1 MNDQDPRLVLHSM
14 KQSQGMQPRG
24 AIEFIASIAEGEKWR
39 DLYDEHGKPI
49 QSFTQFL
56 EAPYPN
62 GCGLQVEHVR
72 KLIQVPVLG
81 EDVSAEARQK
91 WNARRAVIRD
101 AMTPALNKHGVK
113 GKSGDSP
120 LTSNTAAHALARL
133 KRDAPDLAEKVI
145 HGDVSA
151 EAREKWDARR
161 AVIRDAMT
169 PALNPNGVKGKPL
182 DSNSLRRGESA
193 AYALARLKRDAPDLA
208 EKVIHGDVSANAA
221 AVEAGFRNKRVS
233 VRVHNAQSA
242 ANTLLKHMPDDVLVD
257 LVNILAEELRA

>member
-81 EDVSAEARQK
+81 E
-91 WNARRAVIRD
+91 
-101 AMTPALNKHGVK
+101 
-113 GKSGDSP
+113 
-120 LTSNTAAHALARL
+120 
-133 KRDAPDLAEKVI
+133 
-145 HGDVSA
+145 DVSA

>member
-151 EAREKWDARR
+151 
-161 AVIRDAMT
+161 
-169 PALNPNGVKGKPL
+169 
-182 DSNSLRRGESA
+182 
-193 AYALARLKRDAPDLA
+193 
-208 EKVIHGDVSANAA
+208 NAA